1 MLAKIRRDERGDFA
15 LVVITNIVRAS
26 DGPWLAPGHCMFS
39 FQHIPD
45 GLWYDPTHDLK
56 TVDPWF
62 AAVAKGNKT
71 AELRRDDRGFKV
83 GDVVRLSRFK
93 PDAQ

>member
-1 MLAKIRRDERGDFA
+1 MAKLRRDERGDFA
-15 LVVITNIVRAS
+15 LVVITNIVRSS
-26 DGPWLAPGHCMFS
+26 DGPWLAPDHCMLS

-45 GLWYDPTHDLK
+45 GLWYDPAHDLK

-62 AAVAKGNKT
+62 SEVAKGKKT

-83 GDVVRLSRFK
+83 GEVVRLSRVK
-93 PDAQ
+93 L